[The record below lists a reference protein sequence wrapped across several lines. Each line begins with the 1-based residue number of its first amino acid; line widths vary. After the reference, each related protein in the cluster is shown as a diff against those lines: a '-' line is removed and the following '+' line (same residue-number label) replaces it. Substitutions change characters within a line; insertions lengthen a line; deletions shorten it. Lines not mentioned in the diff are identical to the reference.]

1 MLFSAANINSD
12 SNAEFSD
19 EDSKSLDDALDFDI
33 IDFACLYEAVN
44 PSGALLGSKN
54 GKQYIYPWTWNEA
67 EQTLLYT
74 SLEVVYY
81 HEDKEFTRIAMQ
93 ECWIALC
100 TQTFETAV
108 DVQFWKNKEK
118 RDIIRILNIQSPI
131 THFIGL
137 EKGVFCLATKQQLV
151 MVNCHRVI
159 SGKIINR
166 SKSIR
171 YYGSKLKVV
180 DRKNI
185 ITYNIH
191 LKELSRE
198 NHSKIN
204 LWESL
209 WCGITS
215 AIRSQPNL
223 DTWKKEFANR
233 ANAKLKITR
242 ERAAILDPCGEAL
255 VTFEKDFHH
264 GKLDLQSKGKLLGS
278 IPAGYRWR
286 LRYLS
291 ASRQI
296 IVEDYS
302 DLCQHYLDC
311 YELASEESEE
321 SEDNEW
327 KGIWSVNIGHCNG
340 LRIHESGNQLFLLTD
355 DSFSILK
362 TSGVDKVEKEVLFRF

>member
-1 MLFSAANINSD
+1 
-12 SNAEFSD
+12 
-19 EDSKSLDDALDFDI
+19 
-33 IDFACLYEAVN
+33 
-44 PSGALLGSKN
+44 
-54 GKQYIYPWTWNEA
+54 
-67 EQTLLYT
+67 
-74 SLEVVYY
+74 
-81 HEDKEFTRIAMQ
+81 
-93 ECWIALC
+93 
-100 TQTFETAV
+100 
-108 DVQFWKNKEK
+108 
-118 RDIIRILNIQSPI
+118 
-131 THFIGL
+131 
-137 EKGVFCLATKQQLV
+137 
-151 MVNCHRVI
+151 MVNCHGVI
-159 SGKIINR
+159 SRKIINR
-166 SKSIR
+166 PKSIR

-180 DRKNI
+180 DHKNI

-198 NHSKIN
+198 DHSKIN

-233 ANAKLKITR
+233 VNAKLTTTR

-255 VTFEKDFHH
+255 VTFEKDFRH

-278 IPAGYRWR
+278 MPAGYRWR

-302 DLCQHYLDC
+302 DLCLKYLDC
-311 YELASEESEE
+311 YELASEE

-327 KGIWSVNIGHCNG
+327 KGIWSVNIGHCND

-355 DSFSILK
+355 YSFSILK
-362 TSGVDKVEKEVLFRF
+362 TSGVDKVEEEVLFQF